1 MKRISMSI
9 KLASIMAAVVATIPA
24 AHAQVPCEIEGP
36 ISAVED
42 NLDGTGTITVMGMTI
57 QIPATAV
64 ITTPTTTL
72 TMAQLADPSPLPGR
86 TQAGFIGGTAIVVG
100 TVPAG
105 GQVTAESVFTEPA
118 ENVVLGVIT
127 SNAPDPLT
135 VNNVPIV
142 LLSDSRMPAGP
153 PLNDLGIAV
162 ALDDLPLGTTTA
174 IGGYFDGANFQAFS
188 FEAGGGAAAEKTP
201 LVGITRAA
209 GRNGGGR
216 LEVRGGLTGISGDQT
231 LELRNGN
238 TDQVLAVLTAAE
250 IPLDGVA
257 VLVEGTAVFRFRVKG
272 LGSVP
277 TTVKVVNLT
286 SPSKAIAEVAIR

>member
-1 MKRISMSI
+1 MKRILKLI
-9 KLASIMAAVVATIPA
+9 KLVSIMAAVVATIPA
-24 AHAQVPCEIEGP
+24 AHAQVPVEIEGP

-86 TQAGFIGGTAIVVG
+86 TQAGFIGGTAIAVG
-100 TVPAG
+100 TVDAD

-118 ENVVLGVIT
+118 ENVILGVIT

-135 VNNVPIV
+135 MNNVPIV

-153 PLNDLGIAV
+153 PLNDLGLEIV
-162 ALDDLPLGTTTA
+162 LDNIPLGTA
-174 IGGYFDGANFQAFS
+174 AAVGGYFDGTNFQAFS
-188 FEAGGGAAAEKTP
+188 LEAAGAAPADQTP

-216 LEVRGGLTGISGDQT
+216 LEVRGGLSGISGDQT

-238 TDQVLAVLTAAE
+238 TDQVLAVLIAEE
-250 IPLDGVA
+250 IPVDGVA
-257 VLVEGTAVFRFRVKG
+257 VLVEGTAEFRFRLRG
-272 LGSVP
+272 LDNVP
-277 TTVKVVNLT
+277 TTVKVVNQT
-286 SPSKAIAEVAIR
+286 SPSEAIAEVNIR